1 MLGTAPASYPELFQS
16 QTPNPKTGQAGF
28 ANPSIF
34 KREAWSKNC
43 VIDLTMPRLQRM
55 REVLS
60 QLLTAADLD
69 QKAGQGWKPVAVIW
83 ERQAG
88 DDEPPLADITEPVPY
103 GLKIAED
110 CTALEQD
117 VQEREALLV
126 MLEMIIQ
133 DKPLSETAE
142 ELNRRGFHTRLNSK
156 WTPGQ
161 VFDMLP
167 RLIEVGPRVF
177 STAEWVV
184 RRGKLMNVS

>member
-1 MLGTAPASYPELFQS
+1 
-16 QTPNPKTGQAGF
+16 
-28 ANPSIF
+28 
-34 KREAWSKNC
+34 
-43 VIDLTMPRLQRM
+43 MPTQHM

-60 QLLTAADLD
+60 QPLTVDDLNRR
-69 QKAGQGWKPVAVIW
+69 ASQGWKPVAVIW
-83 ERQAG
+83 ERQMG
-88 DDEPPLADITEPVPY
+88 DDEPPTADIAQPVPY

-126 MLEMIIQ
+126 MLEMIVQ

-142 ELNRRGFHTRLNSK
+142 ELNRRGFRTRLNSK
-156 WTPGQ
+156 WTPGS

-177 STAEWVV
+177 STQEWVV
-184 RRGKLMNVS
+184 RRGKLMNVG